1 MKKTFSKELL
11 IGLCVLATLL
21 ILFFG
26 IDYLKGI
33 NVFKAANY
41 YYASY
46 TDVAG
51 LAQSAPVTV
60 NGYKV
65 GLVREIEYEYDNPGH
80 VKVELSLDRK
90 LKVPTG
96 TEAVLVTDMLGTS
109 SIELKMASG
118 KEYHAVG
125 DKLIGVNSK
134 GLMDNVSNEILPA
147 VGNMVPKIDS
157 LLTAVT
163 ALVTDPAMT
172 SSVKR
177 LDNIMANLE
186 TSTRQLSAVMA
197 SVPNIAGDAKVTMG
211 NVREISQNL
220 TGLSADLSAAAAEL
234 KKMPLDSTLNN
245 VYRITANLEYITRQ
259 LNTKNSSAGLLL
271 TDPTLYNNL
280 VNATASVDSLLID
293 IKKNPK
299 RYISIKLL

>member
-147 VGNMVPKIDS
+147 VGSMVPKIDS

-259 LNTKNSSAGLLL
+259 LNSKNSSAGLLL

>member
-1 MKKTFSKELL
+1 MKKKFSKELL
-11 IGLCVLATLL
+11 IGACVLATLL

-90 LKVPTG
+90 LKVPAG

-118 KEYHAVG
+118 KEYHAIG

-186 TSTRQLSAVMA
+186 ASTRQLSAVMA
-197 SVPNIAGDAKVTMG
+197 SAPTIAGDAKVTMT
-211 NVREISQNL
+211 NVKEISHNL

-245 VYRITANLEYITRQ
+245 VYRITASLESLTSK
-259 LNTKNSSAGLLL
+259 LNSKESSAGLLL

>member
-259 LNTKNSSAGLLL
+259 LNSKNSSAGLLL

>member
-163 ALVTDPAMT
+163 ALVTNPAMT

-259 LNTKNSSAGLLL
+259 LNSKNSSAGLLL

>member
-1 MKKTFSKELL
+1 MKKKYSKELL
-11 IGLCVLATLL
+11 IGLTVLITLL
-21 ILFFG
+21 IIFFG
-26 IDYLKGI
+26 IDYLKGV

-80 VKVELSLDRK
+80 IKVELSLDRK
-90 LKVPTG
+90 LKVPQG
-96 TEAVLVTDMLGTS
+96 SEAVLVTDMLGTS
-109 SIELKMASG
+109 SIELRLADKPDF
-118 KEYHAVG
+118 HTVG

-134 GLMDNVSNEILPA
+134 GLMDNVSNELLPA

-163 ALVTDPAMT
+163 ALVSDPALT
-172 SSVKR
+172 NSVKR
-177 LDNIMANLE
+177 LDNVMANLE
-186 TSTRQLSAVMA
+186 TSTRQLTTVMA
-197 SVPNIAGDAKVTMG
+197 STPSIAADAKVTMG
-211 NVREISQNL
+211 NVTEISKNL
-220 TGLSADLSAAAAEL
+220 TAISSDLAAATAEL
-234 KKMPLDSTLNN
+234 KKMPLDSTLAN
-245 VYRITANLEYITRQ
+245 VHQITSSLEQ
-259 LNTKNSSAGLLL
+259 LTSKLNSKESSAGLLL
-271 TDPTLYNNL
+271 TDPQLYNNL
-280 VNATASVDSLLID
+280 VKATASVDSLLVD
-293 IKKNPK
+293 IKRNPK

>member
-90 LKVPTG
+90 LKVPAG

-163 ALVTDPAMT
+163 ALVTNPAMT

-259 LNTKNSSAGLLL
+259 LNSKNSSAGLLL

>member
-147 VGNMVPKIDS
+147 VGSMVPKIDS

>member
-1 MKKTFSKELL
+1 MKKIFSKELL

-46 TDVAG
+46 TNVAG

-80 VKVELSLDRK
+80 VRVELSLDRK
-90 LKVPTG
+90 LKVPAG

-109 SIELKMASG
+109 SIELKMATG
-118 KEYHAVG
+118 TNYHAIG
-125 DKLIGVNSK
+125 DKLIGVNAT
-134 GLMDNVSNEILPA
+134 GLMDNVSNKILPA
-147 VGNMVPKIDS
+147 VGDMVPKIDS
-157 LLTAVT
+157 LLSAVT

-172 SSVKR
+172 ASVKR

-186 TSTRQLSAVMA
+186 TSTRHLSTVMA
-197 SVPNIAGDAKVTMG
+197 SAPTIAGDAKVTMA
-211 NVREISQNL
+211 NVKEISQNL
-220 TGLSADLSAAAAEL
+220 TGISSDLSKATAEL
-234 KKMPLDSTLNN
+234 NKMPLDSLLNN
-245 VYRITANLEYITRQ
+245 VYHITSSLDALTSKLNSRQ
-259 LNTKNSSAGLLL
+259 SSAGLLL
-271 TDPTLYNNL
+271 TDPELYNNL
-280 VNATASVDSLLID
+280 VKATASIDSLLID

>member
-1 MKKTFSKELL
+1 MKKKFSKELL
-11 IGLCVLATLL
+11 IGACVLATLL

-90 LKVPTG
+90 LKVPAG

-118 KEYHAVG
+118 KEYHAIG

-186 TSTRQLSAVMA
+186 ASTRQLSTVMA
-197 SVPNIAGDAKVTMG
+197 SAPTIAGDAKVTMT
-211 NVREISQNL
+211 NVKEISQNL

-245 VYRITANLEYITRQ
+245 VYRITASLESLTSK
-259 LNTKNSSAGLLL
+259 LNSKESSAGLLL

>member
-96 TEAVLVTDMLGTS
+96 TEAVLITDMLGTS

-259 LNTKNSSAGLLL
+259 LNSKNSSAGLLL

>member
-1 MKKTFSKELL
+1 MEKTFSKELL

-147 VGNMVPKIDS
+147 VGSMVPKIDS

>member
-1 MKKTFSKELL
+1 MKKKYSKELL
-11 IGLCVLATLL
+11 IGLSVLATLL

-26 IDYLKGI
+26 IDYLKGV

-90 LKVPTG
+90 LKVPAG

-109 SIELKMASG
+109 SIELHMAPG
-118 KEYHAVG
+118 TTYHSIG

-134 GLMDNVSNEILPA
+134 GLMDNVTNEVLPA
-147 VGNMVPKIDS
+147 VGKMVPKIDS

-172 SSVKR
+172 NSVKR
-177 LDNIMANLE
+177 LDNIMANIE

-197 SVPNIAGDAKVTMG
+197 STPAIASDAKVTMA
-211 NVREISQNL
+211 NVKEISQNL
-220 TGLSADLSAAAAEL
+220 TGLTADLGAAAAEL

-245 VYRITANLEYITRQ
+245 VYRITASLESLTSK
-259 LNTKNSSAGLLL
+259 LNSKESSAGLLL
-271 TDPTLYNNL
+271 SDPTLYNNL